1 MGKSKRD
8 NAFPHGGS
16 LRNIKEDNL
25 TTSRKKIQ
33 EGDIGQE
40 EINTYAKKEANDGDK
55 QIFTVIQRQ
64 KLVEPKYKPTRKGY
78 DFMGWEVI
86 RYKKDANTG
95 DYTDEI
101 DTSYRDT
108 YKVPEL
114 YSFGN
119 DVVAPVY
126 LKAIWVPNARVDV
139 KTTNIYL
146 HLMKSWKR
154 N

>member
-1 MGKSKRD
+1 MTPKC
-8 NAFPHGGS
+8 GS
-16 LRNIKEDNL
+16 LKNIKEEDL

-40 EINTYAKKEANDGDK
+40 KTKTYAQKEANDGNK
-55 QIFTVIQRQ
+55 QVFTVIQRQ
-64 KLVEPKYKPTRKGY
+64 KLVEPKNKPTRKGY
-78 DFMGWEVI
+78 DFMVWEDHD
-86 RYKKDANTG
+86 KKDANTG

-101 DTSYRDT
+101 DNSYRET

-126 LKAIWVPNARVDV
+126 LKAIWVPM
-139 KTTNIYL
+139 
-146 HLMKSWKR
+146 HS
-154 N
+154 